1 MSLLMRQSCAD
12 NAAGRGHFQRAIEL
26 DPAYGEAWA
35 GLGWSHLRDYDLKC
49 TDDLQNSLELGFQ
62 AAQQGV
68 RLAEGSA
75 FTHYV
80 LSTAYVW
87 REQLAL
93 SLAELERTLQLN
105 PYFARAHL
113 ARGNRLELAGRA
125 EEGIAALRQALELN
139 PRDPERHTYLAFLSR
154 ALIVQ
159 GKYEEAL
166 ELAER
171 AVAIAPDNADMLY
184 RLAVCLAHLDRADE
198 ARGVLAR
205 CEKLRPG
212 FVAVRRSW
220 RPYDDDQ
227 RNALFFAGMDRHGL
241 RN

>member
-1 MSLLMRQSCAD
+1 
-12 NAAGRGHFQRAIEL
+12 
-26 DPAYGEAWA
+26 
-35 GLGWSHLRDYDLKC
+35 
-49 TDDLQNSLELGFQ
+49 
-62 AAQQGV
+62 
-68 RLAEGSA
+68 
-75 FTHYV
+75 
-80 LSTAYVW
+80 
-87 REQLAL
+87 
-93 SLAELERTLQLN
+93 
-105 PYFARAHL
+105 
-113 ARGNRLELAGRA
+113 
-125 EEGIAALRQALELN
+125 
-139 PRDPERHTYLAFLSR
+139 
-154 ALIVQ
+154 LIVQ